1 MNYDFILNKNK
12 YAFSYSPVME
22 VVSEKLRVDRGK
34 EIALFLRE
42 LKLYGVSIKDLTS
55 LVPNLKERNQLLN
68 IAININN
75 SPALSKEFFSI
86 RRLNINK
93 LTKVTGYPKR
103 YIEKW
108 SSYLIAYIII
118 GGNTAYSKLQE
129 YLNIAEVPEA
139 VLETN
144 AIATV
149 DGIRGLVIMESKGGS
164 TILTSYGEFINIKPK
179 EKVQVG
185 SIATGMRQKTLS
197 DYKGLIALITSV
209 IAIAF
214 ISFTIYYS
222 IPKSTIVI
230 DHNYRYTIT
239 VNKLNRIIDT
249 SAPNQK
255 LRGIIS
261 SVHLKNKVID
271 KGLISFF
278 DVLAE
283 NKLLTKDKEMTIIIS
298 GEELEYGTL
307 NESRSYL
314 RKKKIPASIN
324 NAGKEYKNN

>member
-1 MNYDFILNKNK
+1 MKYDFILNKNK
-12 YAFSYSPVME
+12 YAVSYSPVME
-22 VVSEKLRVDRGK
+22 VVSEKLRLDRGK

-42 LKLYGVSIKDLTS
+42 LKLYSVSIKDLTS

-75 SPALSKEFFSI
+75 SPALSKEFFNI

-149 DGIRGLVIMESKGGS
+149 DGIRGLVIKESNSSS

-179 EKVQVG
+179 EKVQIG
-185 SIATGMRQKTLS
+185 SIATGIRQKTLS
-197 DYKGLIALITSV
+197 DYKGLITLI
-209 IAIAF
+209 
-214 ISFTIYYS
+214 ISIIF
-222 IPKSTIVI
+222 
-230 DHNYRYTIT
+230 YRDFVLYLHFLQYHYLKFYH
-239 VNKLNRIIDT
+239 NKL
-249 SAPNQK
+249 Q
-255 LRGIIS
+255 LQ
-261 SVHLKNKVID
+261 HFLY
-271 KGLISFF
+271 LYLE
-278 DVLAE
+278 VLPH
-283 NKLLTKDKEMTIIIS
+283 I
-298 GEELEYGTL
+298 
-307 NESRSYL
+307 
-314 RKKKIPASIN
+314 
-324 NAGKEYKNN
+324 